1 MKHTW
6 TKDTALAAIVKHS
19 GLTYCSA
26 YDYLRRKHSDDTD
39 VALALAD
46 IKRTMNIAKVTK

>member
-6 TKDTALAAIVKHS
+6 TKETALAAIIKHS

-26 YDYLRRKHSDDTD
+26 YDYLRRKHSDDD
-39 VALALAD
+39 AVVLALAD
-46 IKRTMNIAKVTK
+46 NKPARKAAKVIK

>member
-6 TKDTALAAIVKHS
+6 TKETALAAIMKHS

-26 YDYLRRKHSDDTD
+26 YDYLKRKHSDDTD
-39 VALALAD
+39 VALVLAD
-46 IKRTMNIAKVTK
+46 NKRTINAAKVTK

>member
-6 TKDTALAAIVKHS
+6 TKETALAAIVKHS

-26 YDYLRRKHSDDTD
+26 YDYLRRKHSDNTD
-39 VALALAD
+39 VALALVD
-46 IKRTMNIAKVTK
+46 IKRTINIAKVTK

>member
-6 TKDTALAAIVKHS
+6 TKEAALAAITEHS

-39 VALALAD
+39 VALALVD
-46 IKRTMNIAKVTK
+46 NKRTINTAKVTK

>member
-6 TKDTALAAIVKHS
+6 TKETALAAIMKHS

-46 IKRTMNIAKVTK
+46 IKRTINTAKVIK

>member
-6 TKDTALAAIVKHS
+6 TKETALAAIIKHS

-26 YDYLRRKHSDDTD
+26 YDYLRHKHADDSD
-39 VALALAD
+39 VALALVDNKPAR
-46 IKRTMNIAKVTK
+46 KAAKVTK